1 MGVIANVQGI
11 VIVNRSLVIRVW
23 HKWSE
28 HTRVGF
34 LDSTRLYTYTQYL
47 HTRVFL
53 HDGVASYLPFS
64 LSYNATVLVTLFFPY
79 RALAAHQGVE
89 DKIRGGSGI
98 NKPNTVA
105 SYVLAT

>member
-1 MGVIANVQGI
+1 M
-11 VIVNRSLVIRVW
+11 
-23 HKWSE
+23 
-28 HTRVGF
+28 
-34 LDSTRLYTYTQYL
+34 
-47 HTRVFL
+47 FL
-53 HDGVASYLPFS
+53 HDKVASWLASYLPFS

-89 DKIRGGSGI
+89 DEIRGGSGI

>member
-1 MGVIANVQGI
+1 MLVCEFRVTSLAVKDAELMGVIANIQGI

-34 LDSTRLYTYTQYL
+34 LLDSYSTRVYTYTQYL

-53 HDGVASYLPFS
+53 HDNVAIVS
-64 LSYNATVLVTLFFPY
+64 
-79 RALAAHQGVE
+79 
-89 DKIRGGSGI
+89 
-98 NKPNTVA
+98 
-105 SYVLAT
+105 

>member
-1 MGVIANVQGI
+1 M
-11 VIVNRSLVIRVW
+11 
-23 HKWSE
+23 
-28 HTRVGF
+28 GF
-34 LDSTRLYTYTQYL
+34 LDSTRVYTYTQYL

-53 HDGVASYLPFS
+53 HNNVASWLASYLSFS

-89 DKIRGGSGI
+89 DEIRGGSGI

-105 SYVLAT
+105 TVASYVLAT

>member
-1 MGVIANVQGI
+1 MLNVQGI

-34 LDSTRLYTYTQYL
+34 LDSTRVYTYTQYL

-53 HDGVASYLPFS
+53 HDDVAS
-64 LSYNATVLVTLFFPY
+64 
-79 RALAAHQGVE
+79 
-89 DKIRGGSGI
+89 
-98 NKPNTVA
+98 
-105 SYVLAT
+105 

>member
-1 MGVIANVQGI
+1 M
-11 VIVNRSLVIRVW
+11 
-23 HKWSE
+23 
-28 HTRVGF
+28 
-34 LDSTRLYTYTQYL
+34 YTQYL

-53 HDGVASYLPFS
+53 HDNVASYLPFS

-89 DKIRGGSGI
+89 DKIRGRSGI

-105 SYVLAT
+105 IAIRTTYVTEAFLLPEVTTHYTRCSAKFHH

>member
-1 MGVIANVQGI
+1 MGVIANVQRI

-34 LDSTRLYTYTQYL
+34 LDSTHVYTYTQYL

-53 HDGVASYLPFS
+53 HDNVA
-64 LSYNATVLVTLFFPY
+64 
-79 RALAAHQGVE
+79 R
-89 DKIRGGSGI
+89 
-98 NKPNTVA
+98 
-105 SYVLAT
+105 

>member
-11 VIVNRSLVIRVW
+11 VIVNRSPVIHVW

-34 LDSTRLYTYTQYL
+34 LDNTRIYTYTQYL

-53 HDGVASYLPFS
+53 HDNVAS
-64 LSYNATVLVTLFFPY
+64 
-79 RALAAHQGVE
+79 
-89 DKIRGGSGI
+89 
-98 NKPNTVA
+98 
-105 SYVLAT
+105 

>member
-1 MGVIANVQGI
+1 M
-11 VIVNRSLVIRVW
+11 
-23 HKWSE
+23 
-28 HTRVGF
+28 
-34 LDSTRLYTYTQYL
+34 QYL

-53 HDGVASYLPFS
+53 RDNVASYLPFS

-89 DKIRGGSGI
+89 DEIRGGSGI
-98 NKPNTVA
+98 SKPNTVA

>member
-1 MGVIANVQGI
+1 M
-11 VIVNRSLVIRVW
+11 
-23 HKWSE
+23 
-28 HTRVGF
+28 
-34 LDSTRLYTYTQYL
+34 YTYMQYL

-53 HDGVASYLPFS
+53 HDNVHVASYLPFS

-79 RALAAHQGVE
+79 RALAAHQGVKDE
-89 DKIRGGSGI
+89 IRGGSGI